1 MMTPWRWSLHW
12 QVLLGMLAG
21 CFAGFLSGDVYPAEG
36 MRADFIVYDLGGS
49 LFMNALKMLII
60 PLVMSSIIFA
70 MGSLGKKQGFASM
83 GWKTLLFYACTS
95 FFAIMAGLVL
105 VNLIRPGEGTGLTP
119 EDITRD
125 VAVEGSAEAT
135 QMAKLNAKTA
145 GKDDLNSTL
154 NVFRELIPSNIVG
167 AMANLKMLGVIFF
180 SLLFGFF
187 INRIDENRRQAL
199 LDLIGGFHDV
209 IVEMTFFI
217 LRFLPIGVGCLIA
230 KTAAQTFASGL
241 VLERLS
247 QLSMFALTVVL
258 ALGFHL
264 FILLPLILIVVGR
277 MSPAAHFRS
286 VSQAMLTAFSTAS
299 SAATLPVTLQCLKEK
314 SKVSERV
321 SSFVLPVGA
330 TVNMDGTALYEC
342 VAVMFLAQ
350 LSGIDMTFQLQV
362 IIVALALLTSI
373 GVAGIPSASLVAI
386 MIILNSVNANLPE
399 GQSIPV
405 EALAILMIFDRLLDM
420 CRTAVNITG
429 DTVGAVIIAKSEGE
443 KIYQED

>member
-1 MMTPWRWSLHW
+1 MTPWRWSLHW
-12 QVLLGMLAG
+12 QVLLGMAIG
-21 CFAGFLSGDVYPAEG
+21 CFAGYLSGEVFPAEG
-36 MRADFIVYDLGGS
+36 ERADFIGYDLIGG

-70 MGSLGKKQGFASM
+70 MGSLGKRQGFAKM
-83 GWKTLLFYACTS
+83 GWKTLLFYAFTS
-95 FFAIMAGLVL
+95 FFAIMAGLIL
-105 VNLIRPGEGTGLTP
+105 VNLIRPGEGTGLNP
-119 EDITRD
+119 EDFTRD
-125 VAVEGSAEAT
+125 VAVEGSAEAKS
-135 QMAKLNAKTA
+135 MAKLKAKTQ
-145 GKDDLNSTL
+145 GKDDLDSTL

-187 INRIDENRRQAL
+187 INRISDSRRHAL
-199 LDLIGGFHDV
+199 LEVIGGFHDV

-217 LRFLPIGVGCLIA
+217 LKFLPIGVGCLIA
-230 KTAAQTFASGL
+230 KTSAQTFASGL

-264 FILLPLILIVVGR
+264 FIVLPLMLIVIGKV
-277 MSPAAHFRS
+277 SPAAHFRA

-314 SKVSERV
+314 AKVSERV
-321 SSFVLPVGA
+321 GSFVLPVGA

-350 LSGIDMTFQLQV
+350 LSGIEMSFMLQLNV
-362 IIVALALLTSI
+362 VALALLTSI

-386 MIILNSVNANLPE
+386 MIILNSVNANLPD
-399 GQSIPV
+399 GQMIPI

-420 CRTAVNITG
+420 CRTSVNITG

-443 KIYQED
+443 KIYQND